1 MTAPRGPKPTRRRSE
16 ADPDVREGR
25 VRRLPVD
32 SLRPCPVQP
41 RVNISVPLVRELAAS
56 MRSGRHEPVLEVEVL
71 PEESECYQIVCGEQR
86 WRAAKEA
93 GRRQVL
99 ALVRPPLSYLERLL
113 KQAEENR
120 FRAALDPV
128 EEAHLIL
135 LAKTLH
141 DIRVAERLLD
151 EHGVEHPRL
160 DHRHVGDRAEFTR
173 HLEDLQ
179 AQLLAHRI
187 HVLQGAEGELRCRPL
202 SAWRETESALGISE
216 AGRKQKVGI
225 LRLPAELLDQV
236 RELPAEHAQISRLPD
251 ARRQAELVARAGGL
265 NHDEVRSAVVRL
277 RADPELAV
285 EAALATPG
293 PEPVATP
300 QHLSL
305 DGQLAELAD
314 LCRQL
319 VRRLRRLAS
328 ELEPEQRAPVGSLV
342 AGLRDSLALFEE

>member
-1 MTAPRGPKPTRRRSE
+1 
-16 ADPDVREGR
+16 
-25 VRRLPVD
+25 
-32 SLRPCPVQP
+32 VQP
-41 RVNISVPLVRELAAS
+41 RVNISVPLVRKLATS
-56 MRSGRHEPVLEVEVL
+56 MRSGRHEPVLEVEIL
-71 PEESECYQIVCGEQR
+71 PEEPGRYQIVCGEQR

-99 ALVRPPLSYLERLL
+99 ALVRPPLSHLERLL

-120 FRAALDPV
+120 LRAALDPV

-160 DHRHVGDRAEFTR
+160 DHRHIGDRAEFTR
-173 HLEDLQ
+173 HLENLQ
-179 AQLLAHRI
+179 AQLLEHRI
-187 HVLQGAEGELRCRPL
+187 HVMRGAEGELRCRPL

-225 LRLPAELLDQV
+225 LRLPTEALDRV
-236 RELPAEHAQISRLPD
+236 RELPAEHAIQISRLPD

-265 NHDEVRSAVVRL
+265 GHDEVHRAVMRL
-277 RADPELAV
+277 RVDPQLTV
-285 EAALATPG
+285 EAALTAPG

-328 ELEPEQRAPVGSLV
+328 ELEPEQRAPVRSLV